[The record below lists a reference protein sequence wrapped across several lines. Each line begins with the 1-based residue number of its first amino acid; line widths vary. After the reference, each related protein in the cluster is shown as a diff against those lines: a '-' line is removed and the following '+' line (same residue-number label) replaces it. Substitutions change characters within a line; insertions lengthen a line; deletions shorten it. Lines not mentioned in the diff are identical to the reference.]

1 MIQAINYKVVFN
13 GLRQD
18 ITNQLETISIKI
30 DKTPVESQKQIVIEF
45 VINLIRY
52 KIVCPIFVI

>member
-45 VINLIRY
+45 VINLIE
-52 KIVCPIFVI
+52 KLQ